1 MISGEI
7 NYVLDDVVIL
17 YRLCMVFQMYAHNNS
32 VQSDADSERMLLLLC
47 LLLHS
52 YCIGLYFLRIY
63 ENAVQNYKIAA
74 KYFCVNMKNF

>member
-1 MISGEI
+1 MF
-7 NYVLDDVVIL
+7 LMMFL
-17 YRLCMVFQMYAHNNS
+17 YRLYMVFQMYAHNNS

-74 KYFCVNMKNF
+74 KSFCVNMKNF

>member
-1 MISGEI
+1 MMF
-7 NYVLDDVVIL
+7 L
-17 YRLCMVFQMYAHNNS
+17 YRLYMVFQMYAHNNS

-74 KYFCVNMKNF
+74 KSFCVNMKNF